1 MPEAL
6 QYADNGPSVHTETQI
21 DLYFSMSLKAVVRGP
36 VAPERI
42 TNSLSPFLALGNRA
56 VTTGP
61 TSDVAQI
68 LRAGAHCMYTFTH
81 ICSVFLSSPHLHINT
96 PTAGEFSIILRNPV
110 AFLKQEI

>member
-1 MPEAL
+1 
-6 QYADNGPSVHTETQI
+6 
-21 DLYFSMSLKAVVRGP
+21 MSLKAVVRGP

-68 LRAGAHCMYTFTH
+68 LQTPEISLKLCLGLD
-81 ICSVFLSSPHLHINT
+81 FL
-96 PTAGEFSIILRNPV
+96 F
-110 AFLKQEI
+110 